1 MKEEL
6 FPMKIKDIRKLIPI
20 LKYGAKAV
28 YLDEGT
34 EVSFVDDA
42 SSLLLTVT
50 KSRSTHKVPG
60 LISTAVQ
67 GFTRRQEVII
77 RLPLKKNNILIITR
91 HTNTRSVDFVLQCS
105 DKKIG
110 NPNPFMFP
118 QDLSFFANKSEDQ
131 EEQSGN
137 DEGEK

>member
-1 MKEEL
+1 
-6 FPMKIKDIRKLIPI
+6 MKIKEIRELIPI

-34 EVSFVDDA
+34 EVSFVDDD
-42 SSLLLTVT
+42 SSLLLTIT
-50 KSRSTHKVPG
+50 KTRSTYKVPG

-77 RLPLKKNNILIITR
+77 KLPLKKNNILIITK
-91 HTNTRSVDFVLQCS
+91 HTKAKSIDFVLQCS
-105 DKKIG
+105 DKKVG

-118 QDLSFFANKSEDQ
+118 QDLAFFADKIEAQ
-131 EEQSGN
+131 EEQSA
-137 DEGEK
+137 DVKGEK

>member
-1 MKEEL
+1 
-6 FPMKIKDIRKLIPI
+6 MKIKEVRELIPI

-42 SSLLLTVT
+42 SSLLLTIT

-77 RLPLKKNNILIITR
+77 KLPLKKNNILIITK
-91 HTNTRSVDFVLQCS
+91 HTKTKSIDFVLQCS
-105 DKKIG
+105 DKKVG

-118 QDLSFFANKSEDQ
+118 QDLAFFADKNEVQ
-131 EEQSGN
+131 EEQSG
-137 DEGEK
+137 DVSSEK